1 MNLTRENVVVAVGA
15 LVAVVLQ
22 VAVAPNVAIFAAQPN
37 FLLAYVLTVAIANPL
52 GAGPVLPFA
61 LGLLFDLLGTGPVG
75 GMALLFT
82 LASLAA
88 SRAFGVLDNDTLFM
102 PLAILVAASF
112 AVEMLYGIL
121 LVALGSPVDLADAFF
136 YRALPC
142 ALYDCVVALVLYPLV
157 VRLVSGAAQ
166 DRGPRTPRLR

>member
-1 MNLTRENVVVAVGA
+1 M
-15 LVAVVLQ
+15 
-22 VAVAPNVAIFAAQPN
+22 APNVAIFAAQPN

-88 SRAFGVLDNDTLFM
+88 SRAFAVLDNDTLFM

-121 LVALGSPVDLADAFF
+121 LVALGSPVGLADAFF

>member
-1 MNLTRENVVVAVGA
+1 M
-15 LVAVVLQ
+15 
-22 VAVAPNVAIFAAQPN
+22 
-37 FLLAYVLTVAIANPL
+37 
-52 GAGPVLPFA
+52 LPFA

-88 SRAFGVLDNDTLFM
+88 SRAFAVLDNDTLFM

-121 LVALGSPVDLADAFF
+121 LVALGSPVGLADAFF

>member
-61 LGLLFDLLGTGPVG
+61 RGLLFALHGTGPVG
-75 GMALLFT
+75 GLARLFT

-88 SRAFGVLDNDTLFM
+88 SRAFAVLDNDTLFM

-121 LVALGSPVDLADAFF
+121 LVALGSPVGLADAFF

>member
-15 LVAVVLQ
+15 LAAIVLQ

-75 GMALLFT
+75 GMSLLFT

-88 SRAFGVLDNDTLFM
+88 SRAFAVLDNDTLFM

-112 AVEMLYGIL
+112 AVETLYGIL
-121 LVALGSPVDLADAFF
+121 LVALGSPVGLADAFF

>member
-1 MNLTRENVVVAVGA
+1 M
-15 LVAVVLQ
+15 
-22 VAVAPNVAIFAAQPN
+22 
-37 FLLAYVLTVAIANPL
+37 
-52 GAGPVLPFA
+52 
-61 LGLLFDLLGTGPVG
+61 
-75 GMALLFT
+75 
-82 LASLAA
+82 
-88 SRAFGVLDNDTLFM
+88 LDNDTLFM

-112 AVEMLYGIL
+112 AVEMLYGVL
-121 LVALGSPVDLADAFF
+121 LVALGSPVGLADAFF